1 MVDISII
8 VPVYNAEKYIK
19 KCMDSLVKQS
29 KKELEFIIVN
39 DGSTDHSEKII
50 QSYQD
55 ARIKYFKNKNQ
66 GIGKTR
72 NFGIKEATGE
82 YITFLDSDD
91 YLPNDAIDNLYKLAQ
106 KNKLDLVVSDY
117 YVDNK
122 NIKSE
127 KIKSFPITNVK
138 KNPNLIFDINLAPLN
153 KLYKKELIENI
164 KFEENLKYEDAPF
177 VIESII
183 KAKRIGKLDKETY
196 YYVVN
201 PNSETT
207 IRDERIFDIF
217 KILDIIGRLVEN
229 KKELTEVYKTLCIRI
244 ICNYNIQQR
253 YQKKLKT
260 ANRFI
265 NKGFYY
271 MKKVD
276 PKYKHSVYFK
286 NRSKNKAL
294 IEKNKFL
301 TKLYC
306 FIYISLR

>member
-1 MVDISII
+1 MVSII
-8 VPVYNAEKYIK
+8 IPCYNAEKTIK
-19 KCMDSLVKQS
+19 RC
-29 KKELEFIIVN
+29 LESVISQTYKNIEIVIIN
-39 DGSTDHSEKII
+39 DGSIDKTDSII
-50 QSYQD
+50 KKYIND
-55 ARIKYFKNKNQ
+55 NRIKYYNRSNH

-138 KNPNLIFDINLAPLN
+138 NNPNLIFDINLAPWN

-183 KAKRIGKLDKETY
+183 KAKRIGKLDKGTY
-196 YYVVN
+196 YYVIN

-217 KILDIIGRLVEN
+217 KILDIIGMLVEN

-253 YQKKLKT
+253 YQKKIKT

>member
-1 MVDISII
+1 MVSII
-8 VPVYNAEKYIK
+8 IPCYNAEKTIK
-19 KCMDSLVKQS
+19 RW
-29 KKELEFIIVN
+29 LESVIIQTYKNIEIVIIN
-39 DGSTDHSEKII
+39 DGSIDKTDSII
-50 QSYQD
+50 KKYIND
-55 ARIKYFKNKNQ
+55 NRIKYYNRSNH

-138 KNPNLIFDINLAPLN
+138 KNPNLIFDINLAPWN

>member
-1 MVDISII
+1 MVSII
-8 VPVYNAEKYIK
+8 IPCYNAEKTIK
-19 KCMDSLVKQS
+19 RC
-29 KKELEFIIVN
+29 LESVISQTYKNIEIVIIN
-39 DGSTDHSEKII
+39 DGSIDKTDSII
-50 QSYQD
+50 KKYIND
-55 ARIKYFKNKNQ
+55 NRIKYYNRSNH

-138 KNPNLIFDINLAPLN
+138 KNPNLIFDINLAPWN

-253 YQKKLKT
+253 YQKKIKT

>member
-1 MVDISII
+1 MISII
-8 VPVYNAEKYIK
+8 IPCYNAEKTIER
-19 KCMDSLVKQS
+19 C
-29 KKELEFIIVN
+29 LESVINQTYKNIDIIVIN
-39 DGSTDHSEKII
+39 DGSVDRTDSII
-50 QSYQD
+50 KRYTTD
-55 ARIKYFKNKNQ
+55 KRIKYYNRSNH

-72 NFGIKEATGE
+72 NFGIEKANGK

-127 KIKSFPITNVK
+127 KIKSFSITNVK
-138 KNPNLIFDINLAPLN
+138 NNHDLILDVNLAPWN

-253 YQKKLKT
+253 YQKKIKT

>member
-1 MVDISII
+1 MISII
-8 VPVYNAEKYIK
+8 IPCYNAEKTIK
-19 KCMDSLVKQS
+19 RC
-29 KKELEFIIVN
+29 LESVISQTYKNIEIVIIN
-39 DGSTDHSEKII
+39 DGSTDKTDSII
-50 QSYQD
+50 KKYINDS
-55 ARIKYFKNKNQ
+55 RIKYYNRNNH

-91 YLPNDAIDNLYKLAQ
+91 YLPNDAIDNLYNFAQ

-127 KIKSFPITNVK
+127 KIKSFPITNIK
-138 KNPNLIFDINLAPLN
+138 NNPNLIFDINLAPWN

-183 KAKRIGKLDKETY
+183 KAKKIGKLDKETY

-217 KILDIIGRLVEN
+217 KILDIIGNLVKN

-253 YQKKLKT
+253 YQKKIKT

>member
-1 MVDISII
+1 MPKYSII
-8 VPVYNAEKYIK
+8 IPVYNTEAYLK
-19 KCMDSLVKQS
+19 KCLDS
-29 KKELEFIIVN
+29 IINQTYKDFEIIVVN
-39 DGSTDHSEKII
+39 DGTKDNSQNII
-50 QSYQD
+50 DMYVDKYECVKSIVQENQGLSV
-55 ARIKYFKNKNQ
+55 ARNNGIKKARGKYFLV
-66 GIGKTR
+66 
-72 NFGIKEATGE
+72 
-82 YITFLDSDD
+82 LDSDD

-138 KNPNLIFDINLAPLN
+138 NNPNLIFDINLAPWN

-201 PNSETT
+201 SNSETT

-253 YQKKLKT
+253 YQKKIKT

-301 TKLYC
+301 ESRKK
-306 FIYISLR
+306 

>member
-1 MVDISII
+1 MISII
-8 VPVYNAEKYIK
+8 IPCYNAEKTIK
-19 KCMDSLVKQS
+19 RC
-29 KKELEFIIVN
+29 LESVISQTYKNIEIVIIN
-39 DGSTDHSEKII
+39 DGSTDKTDSII
-50 QSYQD
+50 KKYINDS
-55 ARIKYFKNKNQ
+55 RIKYYNRSNH

-72 NFGIKEATGE
+72 NFGIKETTGE

-138 KNPNLIFDINLAPLN
+138 NNPNLIFDINLAPWN

-201 PNSETT
+201 SNSETT

-229 KKELTEVYKTLCIRI
+229 KKQLTEVYKTLCIRI

-253 YQKKLKT
+253 YQKKIKT

>member
-1 MVDISII
+1 MVSII
-8 VPVYNAEKYIK
+8 IPCYNAEKTIK
-19 KCMDSLVKQS
+19 RC
-29 KKELEFIIVN
+29 LESVISQTYKNIEIVIIN
-39 DGSTDHSEKII
+39 DGSIDKTDSII
-50 QSYQD
+50 KKYIND
-55 ARIKYFKNKNQ
+55 NRIKYYNRSNH

-138 KNPNLIFDINLAPLN
+138 NNPNLIFDINLAPWN

-183 KAKRIGKLDKETY
+183 KAKKIGKLDKETY

-253 YQKKLKT
+253 YQKKIKT

>member
-1 MVDISII
+1 MISII
-8 VPVYNAEKYIK
+8 IPCYNAEKTIK
-19 KCMDSLVKQS
+19 RC
-29 KKELEFIIVN
+29 LESVISQTYKNIEIVIIN
-39 DGSTDHSEKII
+39 DGSIDKTDSII
-50 QSYQD
+50 KKYIND
-55 ARIKYFKNKNQ
+55 NRIKYYNRSNH

-127 KIKSFPITNVK
+127 KIKSFPITNIK
-138 KNPNLIFDINLAPLN
+138 NNPNLIFDINLAPWN

-253 YQKKLKT
+253 YQKKIKT

-276 PKYKHSVYFK
+276 PKYKHNVYFK

>member
-1 MVDISII
+1 MISII
-8 VPVYNAEKYIK
+8 IPCYNAEKTIK
-19 KCMDSLVKQS
+19 RC
-29 KKELEFIIVN
+29 LESVISQTYKNIEIVIIN
-39 DGSTDHSEKII
+39 DGSIDKTDSII
-50 QSYQD
+50 KKYIND
-55 ARIKYFKNKNQ
+55 NRIKYYNRSNH

-138 KNPNLIFDINLAPLN
+138 NNPNLIFDINLAPWN

-201 PNSETT
+201 SNSETT

-229 KKELTEVYKTLCIRI
+229 KKQLTEVYKTLCIRI

-253 YQKKLKT
+253 YQKKIKT

>member
-1 MVDISII
+1 MISII
-8 VPVYNAEKYIK
+8 IPCYNAEKTIK
-19 KCMDSLVKQS
+19 RC
-29 KKELEFIIVN
+29 LESVISQTYKNIEIVIIN
-39 DGSTDHSEKII
+39 DGSIDKTDSII
-50 QSYQD
+50 KKYIND
-55 ARIKYFKNKNQ
+55 NRIKYYNRSNH

-127 KIKSFPITNVK
+127 KIKSFPITNIK
-138 KNPNLIFDINLAPLN
+138 NNPNLIFDINLAPWN

>member
-1 MVDISII
+1 MISII
-8 VPVYNAEKYIK
+8 IPCYNAEKTIER
-19 KCMDSLVKQS
+19 C
-29 KKELEFIIVN
+29 LESVINQTYKNIEIIVIN
-39 DGSTDHSEKII
+39 DGSVDRTDSII
-50 QSYQD
+50 KRYTTD
-55 ARIKYFKNKNQ
+55 KRIKYYNRSNH

-72 NFGIKEATGE
+72 NFGIEKANGK

-138 KNPNLIFDINLAPLN
+138 NNPNLIFDINLAPWN

-201 PNSETT
+201 SNSETT

-229 KKELTEVYKTLCIRI
+229 KKQLIEVYKTLCIRI

-253 YQKKLKT
+253 YQKKIKT

>member
-1 MVDISII
+1 MISII
-8 VPVYNAEKYIK
+8 IPCYNAEKTIK
-19 KCMDSLVKQS
+19 RC
-29 KKELEFIIVN
+29 LESVISQTYKNIEIVIIN
-39 DGSTDHSEKII
+39 DGSTDKTDSII
-50 QSYQD
+50 KKYINDS
-55 ARIKYFKNKNQ
+55 RIKYYNRNNH

-91 YLPNDAIDNLYKLAQ
+91 YLPNDAIDNLYNLAQ

-127 KIKSFPITNVK
+127 KIKSFPITNIK
-138 KNPNLIFDINLAPLN
+138 NNPNLIFDINLAPWN

-177 VIESII
+177 VIQSII
-183 KAKRIGKLDKETY
+183 KAKKIGKLDKETY
-196 YYVVN
+196 YYVIN
-201 PNSETT
+201 SNSETT

-217 KILDIIGRLVEN
+217 KILDIIGNLVEN
-229 KKELTEVYKTLCIRI
+229 KKELTEAYKTLCVRI
-244 ICNYNIQQR
+244 VCNYNIQQR
-253 YQKKLKT
+253 YQKKIKV

-265 NKGFYY
+265 NEGFSF
-271 MKKVD
+271 MKTID
-276 PKYKHSVYFK
+276 SKYKHNVYFK
-286 NRSKNKAL
+286 SRSKAKAW

>member
-1 MVDISII
+1 MISII
-8 VPVYNAEKYIK
+8 IPCYNAEKTIK
-19 KCMDSLVKQS
+19 RC
-29 KKELEFIIVN
+29 LESVISQTYKNIEIVIIN
-39 DGSTDHSEKII
+39 DGSIDKTDSII
-50 QSYQD
+50 KKYIND
-55 ARIKYFKNKNQ
+55 NRIKYYNRSNH

-138 KNPNLIFDINLAPLN
+138 NNPNLIFDINLAPWN

-183 KAKRIGKLDKETY
+183 KAKKIGKLDKETY

-253 YQKKLKT
+253 YQKKIKT

-306 FIYISLR
+306 FIYIGLR

>member
-1 MVDISII
+1 MISII
-8 VPVYNAEKYIK
+8 IPCYNAEKTIK
-19 KCMDSLVKQS
+19 RC
-29 KKELEFIIVN
+29 LESVISQTYKNIEIVIIN
-39 DGSTDHSEKII
+39 DGSIDKTDSII
-50 QSYQD
+50 KKYIND
-55 ARIKYFKNKNQ
+55 NRIKYYNRSNH

-138 KNPNLIFDINLAPLN
+138 NNPNLIFDINLAPWN

-183 KAKRIGKLDKETY
+183 KAKRIGKLDKGTY

-217 KILDIIGRLVEN
+217 KILDIIGMLVEN

-253 YQKKLKT
+253 YQKKIKT

>member
-1 MVDISII
+1 MISII
-8 VPVYNAEKYIK
+8 IPCYNAEKTIER
-19 KCMDSLVKQS
+19 C
-29 KKELEFIIVN
+29 LESVINQTYKNIEIIVIN
-39 DGSTDHSEKII
+39 DGSVDRTDSII
-50 QSYQD
+50 KRYTTD
-55 ARIKYFKNKNQ
+55 KRIKYYNRSNH

-72 NFGIKEATGE
+72 NFGIEKANGK

-138 KNPNLIFDINLAPLN
+138 NNPNLIFDINLAPWN

-183 KAKRIGKLDKETY
+183 KAKKIGKLDKETY

-253 YQKKLKT
+253 YQKKIKT

-276 PKYKHSVYFK
+276 PKYKHNVYFK

>member
-1 MVDISII
+1 MISII
-8 VPVYNAEKYIK
+8 IPCYNAERTIK
-19 KCMDSLVKQS
+19 RC
-29 KKELEFIIVN
+29 LESVISQTYKNIEIVIIN
-39 DGSTDHSEKII
+39 DGSIDKTDSII
-50 QSYQD
+50 KKYIND
-55 ARIKYFKNKNQ
+55 NRIKYYNRSNH

-91 YLPNDAIDNLYKLAQ
+91 YLPNDAIDNLYKFAQ

-127 KIKSFPITNVK
+127 KIKSFPITNIK
-138 KNPNLIFDINLAPLN
+138 NNPNLIFDINLAPWN
-153 KLYKKELIENI
+153 KLYKKELIGNI

-183 KAKRIGKLDKETY
+183 KAKKIGKLDKETY

-217 KILDIIGRLVEN
+217 KILDIIGSLVEN
-229 KKELTEVYKTLCIRI
+229 KKQLTEVYKTLCIRI

-253 YQKKLKT
+253 YQKKIKT

>member
-1 MVDISII
+1 MISII
-8 VPVYNAEKYIK
+8 IPCYNAEKTIK
-19 KCMDSLVKQS
+19 RC
-29 KKELEFIIVN
+29 LESVISQTYKNIEIVIIN
-39 DGSTDHSEKII
+39 DGSIDKTDSII
-50 QSYQD
+50 KKYIND
-55 ARIKYFKNKNQ
+55 NRIKYYNRSNH

-138 KNPNLIFDINLAPLN
+138 NNPNLIFDINLAPWN

-201 PNSETT
+201 SNSETT

-253 YQKKLKT
+253 YQKKIKT

>member
-1 MVDISII
+1 MISII
-8 VPVYNAEKYIK
+8 IPCYNAEKTIK
-19 KCMDSLVKQS
+19 RC
-29 KKELEFIIVN
+29 LESVISQTYKNIEIVIIN
-39 DGSTDHSEKII
+39 DGSIDKTDSII
-50 QSYQD
+50 KKYIND
-55 ARIKYFKNKNQ
+55 NRIKYYNRSNH

-138 KNPNLIFDINLAPLN
+138 NNPNLIFDINLAPWN

-183 KAKRIGKLDKETY
+183 KAKKIGKLDKETY

-229 KKELTEVYKTLCIRI
+229 KKQLTEVYKTLCIRI

-253 YQKKLKT
+253 YQKKIKT

>member
-1 MVDISII
+1 MISII
-8 VPVYNAEKYIK
+8 IPCYNAEKTIK
-19 KCMDSLVKQS
+19 RC
-29 KKELEFIIVN
+29 LESVISQTYKNIEIVIIN
-39 DGSTDHSEKII
+39 DGSIDKTDSII
-50 QSYQD
+50 KKYIND
-55 ARIKYFKNKNQ
+55 NRIKYYNRSNH

-72 NFGIKEATGE
+72 NFGIKETTGE

-91 YLPNDAIDNLYKLAQ
+91 YAIDNLYKLAQ

-127 KIKSFPITNVK
+127 KIKSFPITNIK
-138 KNPNLIFDINLAPLN
+138 NNPNLIFDINLAPWN

-201 PNSETT
+201 SNSETT

-229 KKELTEVYKTLCIRI
+229 KKQLTEVYKTLCIRI

-253 YQKKLKT
+253 YQKKIKT